1 MREVTCTEVLNADA
15 SAQVID
21 VREADELHTGMVAA
35 AAHLPM
41 SEITARLTELD
52 PSRRVIAVC
61 RSGARSAR
69 VAEAL
74 TAAGFECDTMGGGM
88 IEWSAEGLP
97 VRSP

>member
-1 MREVTCTEVLNADA
+1 MREVTCTEVLNAGA
-15 SAQVID
+15 SAQLID
-21 VREADELHTGMVAA
+21 VREANELHSGVVAT

-41 SEITARLTELD
+41 SELTARLGGFD

-69 VAEAL
+69 AAEVL

-88 IEWSAEGLP
+88 IEWSAQGLP
-97 VRSP
+97 VSFL